1 MDGPINV
8 RLSRFLLQYRVTPQT
23 TTGLSP
29 SQLLMGRKIR
39 TCLDALHP
47 DMSEDVEKKQE
58 KLISSKEPCKF
69 KLDDLLFAKNFHGSV
84 WIPVKVTKITGPLS
98 YEVITESGVT
108 LRRHVDHLRRFSEES
123 QTTLS
128 TQEDWSIIDTT
139 RQGRPQPIH
148 VEVSEAQEDRV
159 EPTEPTQSTPENPTR
174 VVRSPVRRSSRK
186 RKPPETFC
194 STHSNLINLKR
205 EKMW

>member
-1 MDGPINV
+1 M
-8 RLSRFLLQYRVTPQT
+8 
-23 TTGLSP
+23 
-29 SQLLMGRKIR
+29 
-39 TCLDALHP
+39 
-47 DMSEDVEKKQE
+47 
-58 KLISSKEPCKF
+58 
-69 KLDDLLFAKNFHGSV
+69 
-84 WIPVKVTKITGPLS
+84 KVTKITGPLL
-98 YEVITESGVT
+98 YEVITESGMT
-108 LRRHVDHLRRFSEES
+108 LRHHVDNLRRFSEES

-139 RQGRPQPIH
+139 RQGRPQPIQ
-148 VEVSEAQEDRV
+148 VEAQEDRV